1 MENGE
6 DDDDDGAICDLDLD
20 GQGGKT
26 FLRVLLLL
34 TMHDSPPLV
43 SGALRLLFRHFSQRH
58 EVLQAFKQVQL
69 LVSDSDV
76 ESYKQIKADLDGLRL
91 LVEKSELWVYKA
103 KMATAEDE
111 VGSPGINGGGDEKTV
126 AIKKEPLDML
136 DEEGQ
141 SQPDSLLLS
150 LDNNNSI
157 IQNHPM
163 LPPNKKPAVR
173 GPMLSSSDKQGS
185 AIDLD
190 IGPPLDESQAIN
202 YKQIQQILARM
213 NRLCVQPILS
223 TTSSSSAGGSGGSV
237 SGSGVGSG
245 GGLRPRK
252 HEQRLLRNMGVHTVV
267 LDLLQIPYDRK
278 EDVRMNE
285 LMRLAHE
292 FLQNFCRGNQPNQA
306 LLHKHLELFLTP
318 GVILFLFLSIAL
330 KFQLKICYH
339 FSCWKLKRFV
349 PFFKTMPS
357 CAAN

>member
-1 MENGE
+1 
-6 DDDDDGAICDLDLD
+6 
-20 GQGGKT
+20 
-26 FLRVLLLL
+26 
-34 TMHDSPPLV
+34 V
-43 SGALRLLFRHFSQRH
+43 S
-58 EVLQAFKQVQL
+58 KKVQL

-111 VGSPGINGGGDEKTV
+111 VGSPGINGGGGDEKTV
-126 AIKKEPLDML
+126 AIKKEPLDIL

-141 SQPDSLLLS
+141 GQPDSLLMS

-157 IQNHPM
+157 IQHHP

-223 TTSSSSAGGSGGSV
+223 TTSSVGSGGGSGSGGSV
-237 SGSGVGSG
+237 SGSGGGSLG

-318 GVILFLFLSIAL
+318 GVNSFYILAL
-330 KFQLKICYH
+330 M
-339 FSCWKLKRFV
+339 
-349 PFFKTMPS
+349 FFKLDYFVISVAGSSNGLCHLSRQCPIVQRTERQSGPAFRSLHRDSRPS
-357 CAAN
+357 RRISPLSADDRESGRTIHPQVPRHGHARTS

>member
-6 DDDDDGAICDLDLD
+6 DDDEDGAICDLDLD

-34 TMHDSPPLV
+34 TM
-43 SGALRLLFRHFSQRH
+43 H

-126 AIKKEPLDML
+126 AIKKEPLDIL

-141 SQPDSLLLS
+141 GQPDSLLLS

-157 IQNHPM
+157 IQNYPM

-223 TTSSSSAGGSGGSV
+223 TTSSSGGGGSV

-252 HEQRLLRNMGVHTVV
+252 HEQRLLRNMGVHAVV

-278 EDVRMNE
+278 EHVRMNE

-292 FLQNFCRGNQPNQA
+292 FLQNFYRGNQPNQA

-318 GVILFLFLSIAL
+318 GVISFFLFEIL
-330 KFQLKICYH
+330 
-339 FSCWKLKRFV
+339 R
-349 PFFKTMPS
+349 
-357 CAAN
+357 

>member
-6 DDDDDGAICDLDLD
+6 DDDDTAFCDLDLD

-111 VGSPGINGGGDEKTV
+111 VSSPAINGGDEKK
-126 AIKKEPLDML
+126 ADIEPM
-136 DEEGQ
+136 DEG
-141 SQPDSLLLS
+141 QPDSL

-157 IQNHPM
+157 IHNP

-213 NRLCVQPILS
+213 NRLCVQPVLT
-223 TTSSSSAGGSGGSV
+223 TTSSVGSQGNSSGSGSSGGS
-237 SGSGVGSG
+237 S
-245 GGLRPRK
+245 LRPRK

-318 GVILFLFLSIAL
+318 GVTSISNLPLFLISRLASVFD
-330 KFQLKICYH
+330 
-339 FSCWKLKRFV
+339 R
-349 PFFKTMPS
+349 
-357 CAAN
+357 